1 MKGKTQILPYYG
13 DAQTLPI
20 TIDVLNSVF
29 VLEILKKCVNFWIG
43 RVKMAKNG
51 LVQRKKKMQQNQHF
65 LHQNID
71 FRPKNI

>member
-1 MKGKTQILPYYG
+1 MKGKTQVLPYYG

-51 LVQRKKKMQQNQHF
+51 LVQ
-65 LHQNID
+65 
-71 FRPKNI
+71 

>member
-1 MKGKTQILPYYG
+1 MKGKTQVLPYYG

-51 LVQRKKKMQQNQHF
+51 LVQRKKNATKPTF
-65 LHQNID
+65 
-71 FRPKNI
+71 FTSKY